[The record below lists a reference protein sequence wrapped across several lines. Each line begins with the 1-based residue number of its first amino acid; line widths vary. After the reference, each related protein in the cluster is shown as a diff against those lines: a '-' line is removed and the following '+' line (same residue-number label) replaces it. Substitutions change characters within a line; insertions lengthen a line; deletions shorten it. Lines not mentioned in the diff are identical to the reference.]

1 MAAEFFE
8 GPEKKFELLLA
19 PGRPSLRSYPRERW
33 EAIVHAAR
41 AQVLSVLSTDQLDSY
56 LLSESSL
63 FVGDDRLTMITCGR
77 TRLVD
82 AVEATLE
89 LIGGPEAVA
98 FLVLERKNEH
108 FPHAQ
113 PSSFE
118 DDAARLGR
126 ILPGRAL
133 SFGCADS
140 HCVRLWHTTLE
151 HKTSSAD
158 TTLEVL
164 MHGIAPA
171 AAALFSVEGCL
182 EAARAA
188 GVTEVL
194 PGFQVDDYAF
204 TPAGY
209 SLNALRG
216 GTYFTFHVT
225 PEVIGSYVSFET
237 NADSQEYPH
246 EEVIRRVIEI
256 FRPESFDVLSFA
268 SADRETCDPSALGY
282 RLRKHVKGSVGPY
295 SVDFE
300 HFYQPPTG
308 PLEPVEIPL

>member
-1 MAAEFFE
+1 MTAEFFE

-41 AQVLSVLSTDQLDSY
+41 AQVLSVLSTDSLDSY

-108 FPHAQ
+108 RPRAQ

-126 ILPGRAL
+126 LLPGRAL

-140 HCVRLWHTTLE
+140 HCVRLWHTTAPLE
-151 HKTSSAD
+151 ASGGDA
-158 TTLEVL
+158 TLEVL
-164 MHGIAPA
+164 MHGISAE
-171 AAALFSVEGCL
+171 AAALFTGEGCL

-188 GVTEVL
+188 GVTAVL
-194 PGFQVDDYAF
+194 PGFEVDDYAF
-204 TPAGY
+204 SPAGY

-237 NADSQEYPH
+237 NADHVEHPPA
-246 EEVIRRVIEI
+246 EVVQRVLEI

-268 SADRETCDPSALGY
+268 SGHGSLDLSGLGY
-282 RLRKHVKGSVGPY
+282 RLRKHVQGEVGPY

-300 HFYQPPTG
+300 HYYQPPTG
-308 PLEPVEIPL
+308 PVTAAEIPL